1 MTCGFWVP
9 RLLTIGRFV
18 MQGNVDEWNEAH
30 RMILTHKISN
40 NQVKVSPLPPFPAVQ
55 LSSMVP
61 FIRYRVSGLPFA
73 FRVSFP
79 WMLDTDWSSAV
90 SWQVPKMRV
99 QMSKMQ
105 LWQRIAQGGVLWITS
120 GKAWPKALS
129 GLIQTLFLNSRV
141 LTWWKLGGWGYAL
154 GETHWNS
161 RIINLTP
168 YTSIPWF
175 RVGRAFEELSSTRLC
190 HGVLDVVAYVRRYER
205 T

>member
-1 MTCGFWVP
+1 
-9 RLLTIGRFV
+9 
-18 MQGNVDEWNEAH
+18 
-30 RMILTHKISN
+30 
-40 NQVKVSPLPPFPAVQ
+40 
-55 LSSMVP
+55 MVP

-105 LWQRIAQGGVLWITS
+105 RWQQIALGGVLWITS

-141 LTWWKLGGWGYAL
+141 LTWWKLGGWGKKAL
-154 GETHWNS
+154 GETHWNN

-168 YTSIPWF
+168 YTSIPSLIF
-175 RVGRAFEELSSTRLC
+175 RFFVMGCRCGSMCAKIWKNTPHSQNAIVELQNLIRLK
-190 HGVLDVVAYVRRYER
+190 VINFNYSYY
-205 T
+205 